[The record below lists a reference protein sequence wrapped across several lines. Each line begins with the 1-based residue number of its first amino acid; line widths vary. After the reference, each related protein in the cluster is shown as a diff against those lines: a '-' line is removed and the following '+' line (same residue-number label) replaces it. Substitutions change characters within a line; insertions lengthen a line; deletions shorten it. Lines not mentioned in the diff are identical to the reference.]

1 MDFFASTTSVS
12 GTSDY
17 FDPSE
22 FDTAGPENNS
32 WQITANGIPTEDG
45 KNIAYSGVR

>member
-1 MDFFASTTSVS
+1 MEFFASTSVS
-12 GTSDY
+12 GSSDY

-32 WQITANGIPTEDG
+32 WQVTENGIPTEDG
-45 KNIAYSGVR
+45 NNIRLFRMR